1 MKKRIAVALFVIITI
16 ALVLF
21 WTTLKKETDLPL
33 DSLLVKEL
41 DQMTHPSEDAML
53 LKELYE
59 NNTISDSYRIA
70 VGINAYLKKQ
80 ETKRVSSLKK
90 LACCF
95 IIFAGLS
102 AFTGYKVYDNYSY
115 QYDMDDNS
123 YVSALGLP
131 IDDYG
136 FLDL

>member
-1 MKKRIAVALFVIITI
+1 MNNENKCDKYEAYFVFKDEEAFNEHLKNCPDCQIEHEKYMKVSK
-16 ALVLF
+16 
-21 WTTLKKETDLPL
+21 
-33 DSLLVKEL
+33 
-41 DQMTHPSEDAML
+41 L
-53 LKELYE
+53 LKEAAPL
-59 NNTISDSYRIA
+59 
-70 VGINAYLKKQ
+70 YLKKQ
-80 ETKRVSSLKK
+80 EVKRISSLKK

-115 QYDMDDNS
+115 QYDFDDNS